1 MAASIVKAS
10 SARHL
15 GDFEV
20 LCREYAASLPFSLCF
35 QGFEEE
41 MKTLPGKYAGPAG
54 CILLAYE
61 CEVPAGCVA
70 VREIEA
76 GASDAG
82 RVCEMKRMFTRP
94 EYRGRGIGRE
104 LAARLLDEA
113 RTAGYGTMK
122 LDSEETFA
130 AAIAL
135 YRSLGFR
142 DIPRYNDDPH
152 PHTVWMALRL

>member
-1 MAASIVKAS
+1 MAASIMKAS
-10 SARHL
+10 SARHMR
-15 GDFEV
+15 DFEM

-41 MKTLPGKYAGPAG
+41 MRALPGKYAAPWG

-61 CEVPAGCVA
+61 GDEPVGCVA

-76 GASDAG
+76 GEDDAG

-94 EYRGRGIGRE
+94 AYRGRGIGRE
-104 LAARLLDEA
+104 LAVRLLGEA
-113 RTAGYGTMK
+113 RAAGYGTMK
-122 LDSEETFA
+122 LDSESTFA

-152 PHTVWMALRL
+152 PHTVWMAIEL